1 MQHFVEKFVSNLQQV
16 SGFLRALRFPPLI
29 KLTRHGIA
37 EILLKVALNTI
48 THSQSCLKQCDNYYK
63 QQIAQINAKN
73 EQNIARYLQ
82 YFQCSVN
89 LSLVMPPATKL

>member
-1 MQHFVEKFVSNLQQV
+1 MQHFVKKFVSNLQQV

-48 THSQSCLKQCDNYYK
+48 THSQSCLIIHMYSINY
-63 QQIAQINAKN
+63 IIFLSF
-73 EQNIARYLQ
+73 NIISYI
-82 YFQCSVN
+82 V
-89 LSLVMPPATKL
+89 